1 MTELKIA
8 DTALLPVTL
17 TLDRRMTLGPMA
29 DAPGQQDDR
38 ISLGRPAVVPLD
50 MSTVDTD
57 ARAFLEGR
65 PSSKFFLLALTC
77 SFRVVHDKPIEQAW
91 IQVQLS
97 TLQPAG
103 CDDPTAWSME
113 PLSLTSSLRISET
126 TKVDASLK
134 LTSPLVPVEAGP
146 SMAGEKTEA
155 YQVSIPFVEAYREG
169 TSRPAWIFSRT
180 KITEVRGVHRLRTV
194 IDLPAGATGR
204 AEVSAGATLRLKR
217 LGLIPYKALLD
228 QMPERKVVQ
237 LGT

>member
-8 DTALLPVTL
+8 DTTLLPVTL
-17 TLDRRMTLGPMA
+17 SLDRRTTLGPMA

-38 ISLGRPAVVPLD
+38 ISLGRPTVVPLD
-50 MSTVDTD
+50 VSTVDADT
-57 ARAFLEGR
+57 RVFLEGR
-65 PSSKFFLLALTC
+65 PSSTFLLLALTC
-77 SFRVVHDKPIEQAW
+77 SFRVVNDEPIEQAW

-97 TLQPAG
+97 TLQPVG

-113 PLSLTSSLRISET
+113 PLSLTSPLRISET
-126 TKVDASLK
+126 TRVDASLK

-146 SMAGEKTEA
+146 SAAGEKTEA
-155 YQVSIPFVEAYREG
+155 FQVSVPFVEAYREG

-204 AEVSAGATLRLKR
+204 AEVSAGATLRLKK

-228 QMPERKVVQ
+228 QLPERKVIQ